1 MKKGFVIIPT
11 YNERENIQKVVPIL
25 LDVFKKI
32 KRWEMN
38 ILVVDDSSPDKT
50 AQTVQELAAQYK
62 QVHLLLNKQKAGL
75 GTAYLK
81 GMARAFND
89 LGADVIFEFDA
100 DLSHDPQKIPEFLQ
114 KIDAG
119 YDMVLGSRYIKGGGI
134 PSDWGFH
141 RKFLSVVGNWVVMT
155 ILTDFSLHDWTGG
168 YRALTK
174 EVYEAVEPEMHEE
187 KFTGYTFQIAF
198 LHKAVRK
205 GFKIIEVP
213 FKFIDRTIGISK
225 LPQEY
230 IKNNLSYLFK
240 VRAKEF
246 FESRVFKFMIVG
258 GVGAIIQLTSLT
270 LWRRVAVYELAVFLS
285 IETAIISNFL
295 FSNFW
300 TFADKKIAAKEYPA
314 KFIQFNFASAGSIVI
329 QTILAFLGKSL
340 IGLYVLFSLPVLH
353 LAVDTGLL
361 FAVAGIL
368 IGMFWN
374 FFAYTTFIWKK
385 GGTSHEV

>member
-295 FSNFW
+295 LSNFW